1 MTSINHISAISATS
15 ATHLNL
21 KLTTSETIFTNNF
34 NKIYEKF
41 NIKKAKYHGKFIQN
55 IRNNVPEAL
64 QLDISANF
72 DKLAKIESDIN
83 SLITPKNNLE
93 KEAYN
98 ELLFTQKSLSCIN
111 FIPYFLALWSI
122 FRIWIIPG
130 ISFLIPVFTIILP
143 FFIVKFVFN
152 TNINMNN
159 YMGILS
165 QLTKKA
171 GMSIANSSLSSNISF
186 SLPSLLT
193 VGMTLIQGFIQPYW
207 SWKHLCSINEIVE
220 NKEDILDTFRS
231 LYIDIYTKLQG
242 VGIKITRCL
251 IPDKYDKKQ
260 ALAFILNNPKYLEM
274 MLYKLASFEILFRL
288 AVHRHVCIVTW
299 GCRGLLLKQAYDYNI
314 SEQKRVPIDI
324 TLDQTGGHHVILTG
338 PNKGGK
344 STVLR
349 AINYSVQ
356 LAHIYGCSF
365 AEYAE
370 MTPLYRLYTCLSAD
384 DLPGKK
390 SRFEREID
398 FAHETL
404 RRPGSSSAPSLILI
418 DELFHSTNPPDAK
431 TVSEYYTGILWK
443 TPATM
448 SIISTHI
455 FELAEKSPVS
465 VQKLCCPG
473 ELQGDPLAG
482 KQRIHYRYGLE
493 KGINKVSSVF
503 ELWGGTLASPGL
515 SEGHTHQPSGLNRPE
530 GVY

>member
-1 MTSINHISAISATS
+1 M
-15 ATHLNL
+15 
-21 KLTTSETIFTNNF
+21 
-34 NKIYEKF
+34 
-41 NIKKAKYHGKFIQN
+41 
-55 IRNNVPEAL
+55 
-64 QLDISANF
+64 
-72 DKLAKIESDIN
+72 
-83 SLITPKNNLE
+83 
-93 KEAYN
+93 
-98 ELLFTQKSLSCIN
+98 
-111 FIPYFLALWSI
+111 
-122 FRIWIIPG
+122 
-130 ISFLIPVFTIILP
+130 
-143 FFIVKFVFN
+143 FN
-152 TNINMNN
+152 TNININN

-165 QLTKKA
+165 QLTRKA
-171 GMSIANSSLSSNISF
+171 GATIATSSLSSNISF
-186 SLPSLLT
+186 SLPSLIT

-207 SWKHLCSINEIVE
+207 TWKHLCSINDIVVQ
-220 NKEDILDTFRS
+220 KEDVLDRFRS
-231 LYIDIYTKLQG
+231 LYMKLHMELQG
-242 VGIKITRCL
+242 VGIKIMPSL
-251 IPDKYDKKQ
+251 IPDHYDKKQ

-288 AVHRHVCIVTW
+288 ATHRHICIVTW
-299 GCRGLLLKQAYDYNI
+299 GCRGKDQRKRAEEKAEEEQRGIANFLLLKQAYDYNI
-314 SEQKRVPIDI
+314 PEQKRVLFDI
-324 TLDQTGGHHVILTG
+324 TLDDTEGHHVILTG

-370 MTPLYRLYTCLSAD
+370 MTPLHRIYTCLSAD

-404 RRPGSSSAPSLILI
+404 RRSQSSSAQVPSLILI

-431 TVSEYYTGILWK
+431 TVSECYTELLWK

-455 FELAEKSPVS
+455 FELAENSPIT

-473 ELQGDPLAG
+473 ELQVDPLTG
-482 KQRIHYRYGLE
+482 KQVVHYRYGLE

-503 ELWGGTLASPGL
+503 ELW
-515 SEGHTHQPSGLNRPE
+515 RP
-530 GVY
+530 